1 MPNVSRN
8 LLASDKHERVGPDY
22 FGYYSSEV
30 INLLSRDEDA
40 LPAAMQK
47 SERPQSKS
55 GEEKMSSIKNNDDLS
70 ISLYN
75 DAIGAD
81 LSDIKKERLRSLLRQ
96 SVTTLSSEV
105 NEVVDPVFA
114 THHLQSRLKSKRH
127 SLNHTTNALDVDR
140 KIPCKK
146 IKVDDFQSLL
156 ENDNVEVEETVKR
169 YTEELSGKLVY
180 MEQHLESLL
189 DAVMSKCRPM
199 TLVEKQQL
207 QRLIQKLPAE
217 NLDRV
222 VQIICRSR
230 PVKEQSSDKIFVD
243 LEKEDNATLWR
254 LYYYIEAF
262 EKAKILSS

>member
-105 NEVVDPVFA
+105 NEV
-114 THHLQSRLKSKRH
+114 
-127 SLNHTTNALDVDR
+127 
-140 KIPCKK
+140 
-146 IKVDDFQSLL
+146 DDFQSLL

-189 DAVMSKCRPM
+189 DAVMSKCRYGVILLSGYVKNGPM

>member
-8 LLASDKHERVGPDY
+8 LLAYDKHERVGPDY

-30 INLLSRDEDA
+30 INLLSQDEDA
-40 LPAAMQK
+40 LPVAMQK

-55 GEEKMSSIKNNDDLS
+55 GEGKTNSIKNNDDLS

-75 DAIGAD
+75 DAIGPD

-96 SVTTLSSEV
+96 SVTALSSEV
-105 NEVVDPVFA
+105 DEVVDPIFA
-114 THHLQSRLKSKRH
+114 TYHLQSRLKCKRH
-127 SLNHTTNALDVDR
+127 SLNHTTNAFDDHVQ
-140 KIPCKK
+140 IPSKK

-156 ENDNVEVEETVKR
+156 ENDSVEVEETVKR
-169 YTEELSGKLVY
+169 YTDELSGRLVH
-180 MEQHLESLL
+180 MEQQLESLL

-262 EKAKILSS
+262 EKAKMLSS

>member
-105 NEVVDPVFA
+105 NE
-114 THHLQSRLKSKRH
+114 
-127 SLNHTTNALDVDR
+127 
-140 KIPCKK
+140 
-146 IKVDDFQSLL
+146 VDDFQSLL